1 MLADRPKGAVMK
13 RHPYLFDMND
23 LLQARLESV
32 REARALPRGT
42 ERSQK
47 LHIAWFLKRL
57 IESKIQTRDR
67 RFVNRQ

>member
-1 MLADRPKGAVMK
+1 
-13 RHPYLFDMND
+13 MND

-42 ERSQK
+42 ERNQK

-67 RFVNRQ
+67 RFVSRH